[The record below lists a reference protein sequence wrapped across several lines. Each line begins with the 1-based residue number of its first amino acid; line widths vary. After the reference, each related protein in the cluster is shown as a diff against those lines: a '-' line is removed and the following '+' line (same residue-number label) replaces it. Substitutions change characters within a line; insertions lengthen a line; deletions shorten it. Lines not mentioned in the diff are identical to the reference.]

1 MPICPYRLASI
12 SEFLHDNPTAGR
24 VTISKATGIPPAAV
38 ARALRAL
45 RSEKPVASAA
55 VPTVPKEGKQ
65 VEFSKTSGEA
75 SLVSKRVLTL
85 ENLIEQTRVD
95 LKIWEVDRHLAHA
108 YPVAS
113 KDSNGKV
120 VATQMHEIKAW
131 FKRRAPV
138 VNAKAVHELLEKAV
152 KGLTP
157 PPRKFTASPLRTAGV
172 SDPHLL
178 EVSFPDIHV
187 GKLVWGKEIGG
198 KNGDIKTTITTVM
211 AAAEDLWY
219 RASVFPIDAILLP
232 LGNDFHHTDTPANTT
247 TAGTAVDAD
256 SRWQKSFSDGVELA
270 IKLIEFFRGKTPG
283 GIDVLMIAG
292 NHDTTRNFF
301 MGSVLAAM
309 YRNSPDVRIDN
320 SPNVRKYFRYGT
332 TLLGFTHG
340 DKEKAESL
348 PLVMA
353 GERPDDWAAT
363 TYREWHLG
371 HRHHMKE
378 TRYVAGNEFSFVR
391 VRILSALT
399 STDAYH
405 HNHGYVGSQQ
415 AAEVFLWAYKTGYRG
430 HLSYTVPK

>member
-1 MPICPYRLASI
+1 
-12 SEFLHDNPTAGR
+12 
-24 VTISKATGIPPAAV
+24 
-38 ARALRAL
+38 
-45 RSEKPVASAA
+45 
-55 VPTVPKEGKQ
+55 
-65 VEFSKTSGEA
+65 
-75 SLVSKRVLTL
+75 
-85 ENLIEQTRVD
+85 
-95 LKIWEVDRHLAHA
+95 
-108 YPVAS
+108 
-113 KDSNGKV
+113 
-120 VATQMHEIKAW
+120 
-131 FKRRAPV
+131 
-138 VNAKAVHELLEKAV
+138 
-152 KGLTP
+152 
-157 PPRKFTASPLRTAGV
+157 
-172 SDPHLL
+172 
-178 EVSFPDIHV
+178 
-187 GKLVWGKEIGG
+187 
-198 KNGDIKTTITTVM
+198 
-211 AAAEDLWY
+211 
-219 RASVFPIDAILLP
+219 
-232 LGNDFHHTDTPANTT
+232 
-247 TAGTAVDAD
+247 
-256 SRWQKSFSDGVELA
+256 
-270 IKLIEFFRGKTPG
+270 
-283 GIDVLMIAG
+283 
-292 NHDTTRNFF
+292 